1 MIMGLKKLQ
10 VHEERRTDSC
20 WSWVVCISSFVVY
33 FFVYGQIYSFGSL
46 FVALLEEFGRSE
58 AETGKFFHEMK
69 NYMCERLNRTFRIC
83 DINIFV
89 LFLTENINLFCCCN
103 IPCSSQAV
111 GWRTAGFLFWDQV
124 NFTPPLDISL
134 WELCQNPIIFRT
146 RKLQIASL
154 TGQFISIYFPLLS
167 LFCTTVIPYKPLY
180 GTPLLGLAS
189 CCFSRTWIFFESCQF
204 PCLLKVLR
212 PRWFVGS
219 WVWKSLCGRSTQ
231 HSTVKITIILQ
242 SK

>member
-1 MIMGLKKLQ
+1 MSMGLKKLQ

-83 DINIFV
+83 YINIFV
-89 LFLTENINLFCCCN
+89 LFLTENISLFCCCN

-146 RKLQIASL
+146 RKLQIASHTGDRLLFLSFLVLKRLDFAKFLQWNVGVAQNL
-154 TGQFISIYFPLLS
+154 TWP
-167 LFCTTVIPYKPLY
+167 
-180 GTPLLGLAS
+180 
-189 CCFSRTWIFFESCQF
+189 CFA
-204 PCLLKVLR
+204 
-212 PRWFVGS
+212 
-219 WVWKSLCGRSTQ
+219 
-231 HSTVKITIILQ
+231 
-242 SK
+242 